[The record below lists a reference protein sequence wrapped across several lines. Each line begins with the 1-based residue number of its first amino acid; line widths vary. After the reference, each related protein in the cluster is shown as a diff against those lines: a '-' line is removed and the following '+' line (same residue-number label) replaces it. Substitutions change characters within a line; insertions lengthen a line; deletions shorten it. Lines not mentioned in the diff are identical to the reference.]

1 MFGSA
6 KYRNYKYGADDHV
19 AVVHT
24 EDLPKHAAIFLT
36 SAIHK
41 SSCTG
46 KFDYGRNFYA
56 KDADQLN
63 VLLPSKEHKPDY
75 EIMDRFIAELEAKRI
90 KELEAYLSAAGLKDF
105 QLTVEEHKA
114 LDDFDSGLFVWKGF
128 KFKDIF
134 EKITQ
139 GRRLK
144 KDDQIPGNTPFVMA
158 GVTNTGVVNYISNPV
173 ASFSKN
179 SITIDIFGNA
189 FYRNY
194 DFGAGD
200 DTGVFWSETK
210 NYSKDEMLFFT
221 TSMKKSLERK
231 FDYGNKLRSSQSL
244 NLEMQLLTKNSQLD
258 LPCMEILISAVKK
271 LVIKDVVLYLDSQ
284 ATK

>member
-24 EDLPKHAAIFLT
+24 EGLPKHAAIFIT

-41 SSCTG
+41 SSYTG

-90 KELEAYLSAAGLKDF
+90 KELEAYLSAAGLKDY
-105 QLTVEEHKA
+105 QLTAEEHKA
-114 LDDFDSGLFVWKGF
+114 LDDFDNGKFVWKGF

-134 EKITQ
+134 EKIAQ

-158 GVTNTGVVNYISNPV
+158 GVTSTGVVNYISNPV

-210 NYSKDEMLFFT
+210 NYSQDAMLFFT
-221 TSMKKSLERK
+221 TTMGKSLERK

-244 NLEMQLLTKNSQLD
+244 NLEMQLLTKNYQLD
-258 LPCMEILISAVKK
+258 LPSMETLISAVKK
-271 LVIKDVVLYLDSQ
+271 LVIKDVVLYLDSK